1 MEGTCAPRFDLSVRN
16 SDADSTASF
25 ISFEEHIMNRIIT
38 TALLAASAALTAPAF
53 ADDITPSEPFVSTAD
68 RAQVQA
74 DAVQARTVT
83 NPWSI
88 AYNPLATF
96 QSSRTREEVRA
107 EYIASRDEVA
117 ALTGEDSGAFALAQQ
132 QQQAN
137 SQLARIGGDA
147 AAN

>member
-1 MEGTCAPRFDLSVRN
+1 
-16 SDADSTASF
+16 
-25 ISFEEHIMNRIIT
+25 MNRIIT
-38 TALLAASAALTAPAF
+38 TAVLAASATLAGHAF
-53 ADDITPSEPFVSTAD
+53 ADDITPSQPFVSTAD

-74 DAVQARTVT
+74 GVAQARIAA

-88 AYNPLATF
+88 AYSPLAAF
-96 QSSRTREEVRA
+96 ESSRTREEVRA

-132 QQQAN
+132 EQTAARI
-137 SQLARIGGDA
+137 ARIGDEP